1 MTDPPSTEQVTV
13 ATNALRNEA
22 GAWDTQGAT
31 LSRLGAKVAEM
42 EFGRLEA
49 GLFQL
54 MVGPYNDVIQ
64 AVTARCRE
72 GADAMTE
79 VAATLRDVADTY
91 DAEDKTSE
99 HRIRNVY

>member
-1 MTDPPSTEQVTV
+1 MSDLPSGAEVTV
-13 ATNALRNEA
+13 ATDVLRREA
-22 GAWDTQGAT
+22 GVWDEQSAK
-31 LSRLGAKVAEM
+31 LSALSTKVSAM

-64 AVTARCRE
+64 AVAARTRE
-72 GADAMTE
+72 GTAAMASIGQTLVS
-79 VAATLRDVADTY
+79 VANTY
-91 DAEDKTSE
+91 DTEDKASE